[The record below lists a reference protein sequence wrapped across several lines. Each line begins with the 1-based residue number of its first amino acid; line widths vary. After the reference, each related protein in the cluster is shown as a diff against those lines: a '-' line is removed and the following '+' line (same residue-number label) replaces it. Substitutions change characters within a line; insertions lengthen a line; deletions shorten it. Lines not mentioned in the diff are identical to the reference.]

1 MPKSGLPPVVVDGVH
16 KRFEIPRERV
26 STLKERVLHP
36 TRRGATDVLHAL
48 RGVSFAVSPGEFFGI
63 VGRNGSGKSTLLKCL
78 AGIYRVDRGQIYVN
92 GRMSTFIELGV
103 GFNPDL
109 PARDNALLN
118 ATMLGLAPREA
129 RRRFDSVID
138 FAELGDFVDMK
149 IKNYSSG
156 MLVRLAFS
164 VMIHV
169 DAEILLIDEV
179 LAVGDAAFQQK
190 CYEEFERI
198 RRRGATVLFV
208 THDMSAVQRF
218 CDRALLLEH
227 GRPVELGE
235 PEHVGNRYLE
245 LNFSEQAR
253 ESERLAAESLA
264 AGDEGEARPPEAK
277 AGGADSQPL
286 TSAGDKADAS
296 NGEDRVGGTAPGPEH
311 RYGDRGAEIV
321 EAWFEDERG
330 TRAEALPGGRR
341 FTFAARVRFNETL
354 EDPLFGINLYNDHRD
369 HLLAASN
376 LWSEPHSG
384 SFAAGEEVVFRVG
397 FENVLAPGRYHVTPA
412 VARQGGAWVDR
423 RERMASVMVTGAHG
437 ADAAL
442 ALPYVVA
449 IERGVG
455 VGTERELAL

>member
-1 MPKSGLPPVVVDGVH
+1 MSEPSPPPVVVDGVH
-16 KRFEIPRERV
+16 KRFQIPREQV
-26 STLKERVLHP
+26 STLKERALHP
-36 TRRGATDVLHAL
+36 FRRSPAEVLQAL
-48 RGVSFAVSPGEFFGI
+48 RGVSFSVQRGEFFGI

-109 PARDNALLN
+109 PARDNAALN
-118 ATMLGLAPREA
+118 ATMLGLSPREA
-129 RRRFDSVID
+129 RRRFDSVIE
-138 FAELGDFVDMK
+138 FAELGDFVDLK

-198 RRRGATVLFV
+198 RRSGATVLFV

-227 GRPVELGE
+227 GRAVELGE

-253 ESERLAAESLA
+253 AAEQLAAEAEERGA
-264 AGDEGEARPPEAK
+264 AGEGARRLVASGAPSEPLAGAESSEPPRE
-277 AGGADSQPL
+277 GS
-286 TSAGDKADAS
+286 
-296 NGEDRVGGTAPGPEH
+296 GE
-311 RYGDRGAEIV
+311 AEIV
-321 EAWFEDERG
+321 DAWFEDEQG
-330 TRAEALPGGRR
+330 ARAELLATGRR
-341 FTFAARVRFNETL
+341 CAFAARVRFNATV
-354 EDPLFGINLYNDHRD
+354 EDPLFGVNLHNSHRD
-369 HLLAASN
+369 HLISASN
-376 LWSEPHSG
+376 LWSEPHTG
-384 SFAAGEEVVFRVG
+384 AFAAGEEVVFRVV
-397 FENVLAPGRYHVTPA
+397 FENVLAPDRYQATPA
-412 VARQGGAWVDR
+412 VARHGGAWIDR
-423 RERMASVMVTGAHG
+423 RERMTSIVVTGTHG
-437 ADAAL
+437 SDAL
-442 ALPYVVA
+442 LELPFEVRV
-449 IERGVG
+449 ERTRSETTAGL
-455 VGTERELAL
+455 TL